1 MKETEM
7 FNLRSLSISAALAL
21 SVLGTS
27 SGLSSANAQVTQPQP
42 ASGFSRVFAQLVS
55 LLPAPQEA
63 KSKPAR
69 NPDLVTAPTAKWG
82 NVEISR
88 QVGDCGLNCRA
99 GIAE

>member
-1 MKETEM
+1 M

-21 SVLGTS
+21 SVLGAL
-27 SGLSSANAQVTQPQP
+27 GGVSSASAQSTQPQP
-42 ASGFSRVFAQLVS
+42 ASGFSRVFAQLDS

-63 KSKPAR
+63 KSKPAQ
-69 NPDLVTAPTAKWG
+69 NPDLLTAPTAKWG

-88 QVGDCGLNCRA
+88 QVGNCGLKCQA